1 MFSMTGFGS
10 AEVACS
16 ELQLSLTLRSVNGR
30 FFDCHVHLP
39 REWLELEP
47 AVKQAVRERIRRGRV
62 DVFVDRKG
70 VSPNEFRVV
79 EEVAAGYVAA
89 GRRLIELGAAG
100 PLSVGD
106 LLALPGVV
114 AQEPPALEQIRE
126 PLLEA
131 LAVALERLVESRAK
145 EGQALREILT
155 DHLDRLEQRVE
166 AISNHAQGL
175 LEYHRSRL
183 MERLAELQR
192 EVRIDEARLAQEVLF
207 YAEKSDISEELNR
220 LRTHVARFRQLL
232 DEGEQDSVGRDLDF
246 LCQELNREVNTIL
259 SKAAVVEISELAVEA
274 KSEVERLR
282 EQVQNVE

>member
-10 AEVACS
+10 AEVTS
-16 ELQLSLTLRSVNGR
+16 GELQLSVTLRSVNGR

-47 AVKQAVRERIRRGRV
+47 VIKGAVRERIRRGRV

-70 VSPNEFRVV
+70 VSPSEFRVV
-79 EEVAAGYVAA
+79 EEVAAGYLAA
-89 GRRLIELGAAG
+89 GRRLSELGTAG
-100 PLSVGD
+100 PLGVGE

-131 LAVALERLVESRAK
+131 LDVALDRLVESRAK
-145 EGQALREILT
+145 EGQALREILRS
-155 DHLDRLEQRVE
+155 HLGRLEELVE
-166 AISNHAQGL
+166 AIDSRARGL
-175 LEYHRSRL
+175 LEYHRNRL
-183 MERLAELQR
+183 MERLAELRQ
-192 EVRIDEARLAQEVLF
+192 EVRVDEARLAQEVLF
-207 YAEKSDISEELNR
+207 YTEKSDISEELNR
-220 LRTHVARFRQLL
+220 LRTHLARFRRLL
-232 DEGEQDSVGRDLDF
+232 EDGAENAVGRDLDF

-259 SKAAVVEISELAVEA
+259 SKAALVEISEPAVEA
-274 KSEVERLR
+274 KAEVERLR